1 VVGFGKEKNSSNVY
15 MYERAVI
22 SMGTRGGITSNF
34 HFTINDHH

>member
-22 SMGTRGGITSNF
+22 SICMITIKSVPLC
-34 HFTINDHH
+34 IGYG